1 MADDG
6 AGRRYRALLIGN
18 WHYPEDPANL
28 PDLKGPLNDVSR
40 LAELIADPGTGL
52 FAPADIMALT
62 ERASHEITAELE
74 QFFGDA
80 TRTDVLLVYYSGHGL
95 TADDGSLL
103 LCGRNARTDRRLA
116 STVSAETINRM
127 MRSCA
132 AAAIVIVLDCC
143 HAGAFKS
150 GEFAADLAGKGRFVL
165 GASRSRDRAP
175 DAEHATGLSRFTGH
189 LLRGL
194 RGEARPAGSDHITLS
209 DVYRYVHRRMSE
221 EGPVLPQRRFD
232 GEGDIPLARST
243 TAPAP
248 PVTGGLVV
256 SEAVIDVGEVRP
268 GERLPT
274 ERVYV
279 TARGPDGS
287 PAPWRA
293 ETRAD
298 WVTLRSAGA
307 YLEVD
312 LAPRADA
319 GRANIIVHNERTGEA
334 RTIRIIARLSE
345 GPAPTPTAPAPVPAS
360 APVPTSA
367 AGAAVDVRVPSD
379 VGDDIVTVGRWYV
392 RTGQAVERGE
402 AIADLFLD
410 PSLDEEA
417 GVFAPV
423 DGIVLEMTAA
433 SGAVVRPGDR
443 LAIVGPGPERVA
455 PPTGPPEDIVRAALR
470 EHAVRLG
477 IQLGQGTPADRAA
490 RRRSG
495 SSPASPTLGVIE
507 FPTGAAA
514 LFTTT
519 ALVLIDGDV
528 ATELSYRR
536 FPTASFS
543 ATSSGPFLT
552 HIDFGL
558 GSDHDVGQAAAGLLD
573 LLLDIQA
580 DLGG

>member
-6 AGRRYRALLIGN
+6 AARRYRALLIGN

-165 GASRSRDRAP
+165 AASRTRDRAP

-194 RGEARPAGSDHITLS
+194 RGEARPVGSDHITLS

-232 GEGDIPLARST
+232 GEGDIPLART
-243 TAPAP
+243 TTGSIP
-248 PVTGGLVV
+248 PVTGGLLI
-256 SEAVIDVGEVRP
+256 SEALIDVGEVRI
-268 GERLPT
+268 GERLPS

-293 ETRAD
+293 ETSAD

-312 LAPRADA
+312 LAPRADT

-334 RTIRIIARLSE
+334 RTIRIIARTVSVPPAFASP
-345 GPAPTPTAPAPVPAS
+345 PAPPAAQT
-360 APVPTSA
+360 TSA
-367 AGAAVDVRVPSD
+367 EVRVPLDAGSG
-379 VGDDIVTVGRWYV
+379 VITVARWYV
-392 RTGQAVERGE
+392 RVGQAVERGE
-402 AIADLFLD
+402 AIADLYLD
-410 PSLDEEA
+410 SNLDEEA
-417 GVFAPV
+417 EVVAPT
-423 DGIVLEMTAA
+423 DGTVLEMTAA

-443 LAIVGPGPERVA
+443 LATVGASPPREA
-455 PPTGPPEDIVRAALR
+455 TPTGPTEDVVRAVLR

-477 IQLGQGTPADRAA
+477 IQLGPGTRADQAA
-490 RRRSG
+490 RTQSG
-495 SSPASPTLGVIE
+495 YSPAEPTLGAIE
-507 FPTGAAA
+507 FPSGGTV

-519 ALVLIDGDV
+519 SMILADGEIS
-528 ATELSYRR
+528 TEIRYRR
-536 FPTASFS
+536 FRAASFS
-543 ATSSGPFLT
+543 AHGDGPALT
-552 HIDFGL
+552 HIDT
-558 GSDHDVGQAAAGLLD
+558 GSGRQHHVGPVAAGLLD
-573 LLLDIQA
+573 LLLDIQF

>member
-1 MADDG
+1 MANDG
-6 AGRRYRALLIGN
+6 PARRHRALLIGN

-40 LAELIADPGTGL
+40 LAELLADPGTGL
-52 FAPADIMALT
+52 FAPADVTALT

-165 GASRSRDRAP
+165 AASRSRDRAP

-194 RGEARPAGSDHITLS
+194 RGEARPVGSEHITLS
-209 DVYRYVHRRMSE
+209 DLYRYVHRRMSE
-221 EGPVLPQRRFD
+221 EGPILPQRRFD
-232 GEGDIPLARST
+232 GEGDIPLART
-243 TAPAP
+243 FAPIPA
-248 PVTGGLVV
+248 VTGGLLV
-256 SEAVIDVGEVRP
+256 SEALIDVGDVRP

-279 TARGPDGS
+279 TATGPDGS

-293 ETRAD
+293 ETSAD
-298 WVTLRSAGA
+298 WVTLRPAGA

-312 LAPRADA
+312 LAPGVDT
-319 GRANIIVHNERTGEA
+319 GRANIIVHNDRTGEA
-334 RTIRIIARLSE
+334 RTIRIIARLSD
-345 GPAPTPTAPAPVPAS
+345 GPAPTAPAPVLAP
-360 APVPTSA
+360 APVPVSA
-367 AGAAVDVRVPSD
+367 PPAAVDVRVPSD
-379 VGDDIVTVGRWYV
+379 VGDDVVTVGRWYV

-402 AIADLFLD
+402 ALADLFLD
-410 PSLDEEA
+410 ANLDEEA
-417 GVFAPV
+417 AVFAPV

-433 SGAVVRPGDR
+433 SGAIVRPGDR
-443 LAIVGPGPERVA
+443 LAIVGPGGDRGA
-455 PPTGPPEDIVRAALR
+455 PPTGPPEEIVRAALR

-477 IQLGQGTPADRAA
+477 VQLGPGTPADRAA
-490 RRRSG
+490 RSRSG
-495 SSPASPTLGVIE
+495 YSPASPTLGVIE
-507 FPTGAAA
+507 FPTGGAA

-528 ATELSYRR
+528 AAEFSYRR

-543 ATSSGPFLT
+543 ATGSGPFLT

-558 GSDHDVGQAAAGLLD
+558 GSNHHVGQAAAGLLD
-573 LLLDIQA
+573 LLLDIQS